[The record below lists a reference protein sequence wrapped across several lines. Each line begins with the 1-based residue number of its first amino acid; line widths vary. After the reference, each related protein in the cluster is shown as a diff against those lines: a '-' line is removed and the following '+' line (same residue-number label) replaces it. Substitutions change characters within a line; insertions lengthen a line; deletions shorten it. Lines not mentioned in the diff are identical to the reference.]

1 MADDETMSLDE
12 VLSVLDENGA
22 KPQGLLKHRDAGH
35 TIAEWE
41 ANPWEY
47 DFAYDD
53 LMEEIEWRSVEMK
66 KSKFEELVD
75 DAVERYADETETATD
90 GGLQKDITEMTPD
103 EFYSSM
109 DLADMIDRQ
118 RAYHAFK
125 WIKANADVLGIEE
138 EAKDKGDVLYYN
150 DGIWHEGGEKA
161 VDRVLNDLLREYTG
175 TSPSKQLQQQFIK
188 TSEETTIP
196 SEDLGLDEGY
206 VAVEN
211 GLLNLR
217 EGGIERELRPE
228 DYAITQVPWCYDPD
242 AECGEWGRFI
252 SESVENGKQDLL
264 QEYVGYCLY
273 RGGYPFAKALM
284 LLGDGQNG
292 KTTFINTVEKLLGSD
307 ENVMNADL
315 SELAGGRFSAYRLE
329 GKLANI
335 NADIENDEIENIS
348 MFKSLTG
355 GDSVQV
361 EQKYG
366 DPYDHRNS
374 AKMIFASN
382 HIPKVDTNEHAFY
395 RRWLLV
401 TFPHTFTLDEDDGKP
416 TADPELS
423 DKLEG
428 EMEGILTWAVEG
440 IQRLLANNGQFT
452 NARTP
457 DEVRDN
463 WYTLSNPMGEFVREC
478 LYHDQNENPTP
489 TADIYKAYEKFM
501 ADKPSS
507 PATKTQ
513 LTNYIKKSFD
523 DDGQHGVK
531 KRKDGNGGRESY
543 RAFGS
548 VHLDSMKR

>member
-1 MADDETMSLDE
+1 MSGEVVNLGE
-12 VLSVLDENGA
+12 VLSILKENDGR
-22 KPQGLLKHRDAGH
+22 PQALLKHNDAQYS
-35 TIAEWE
+35 IAQWK

-47 DFAYDD
+47 DLAYDD
-53 LMEEIEWRSVEMK
+53 LMETVNWRKVEMK
-66 KSKFEELVD
+66 KAKFEKLTDELV
-75 DAVERYADETETATD
+75 EKYKEEETASDD
-90 GGLQKDITEMTPD
+90 GEEKEIAEMDPD
-103 EFYSSM
+103 EFYSSI
-109 DLADMIDRQ
+109 DLNEMIDRQ
-118 RAYHAFK
+118 RAYHAFE
-125 WIKANADVLGIEE
+125 WVKANTNVFGIEE
-138 EAKDKGDVLYYN
+138 ESKKKGDILFYD
-150 DGIWHEGGEKA
+150 DGIWHEGGEKY
-161 VDRVLNDLLREYTG
+161 VDRVLNDLLREFTG

-188 TSEETTIP
+188 TDKATTVP
-196 SEDLGLDEGY
+196 SDELGLDEGY
-206 VAVEN
+206 VAVKN
-211 GLLNLR
+211 GLLNL
-217 EGGIERELRPE
+217 EDGKIERDLRPD
-228 DYAITQVPWCYDPD
+228 DYAITQVPWEYDPD
-242 AECGEWGRFI
+242 AECKVWERFI
-252 SESVENGKQDLL
+252 SESVENGKQDLI

-292 KTTFINTVEKLLGSD
+292 KTTFINAVERLLGAE

-401 TFPHTFTLDEDDGKP
+401 QFPHTFTLKNGDGHP
-416 TADPELS
+416 DADSQLEK
-423 DKLEG
+423 KLEG
-428 EMEGILTWAVEG
+428 EMEGILAWAVEG
-440 IQRLLANNGQFT
+440 VKRLLANNGQFT

-457 DEVRDN
+457 EEVREN
-463 WYTLSNPMGEFVREC
+463 WYQLSNPMGEFVREC
-478 LYHDQNENPTP
+478 LYEDPNESPATS
-489 TADIYKAYEKFM
+489 TAEIYKAYERFM

-507 PATKTQ
+507 PATQQQ
-513 LTNYIKKSFD
+513 LTSYIKKRFD
-523 DDGQHGVK
+523 GGQYGSK
-531 KRKDGNGGRESY
+531 TKTLDNGERESY
-543 RAFGS
+543 RGFGA
-548 VHLDSMKR
+548 VHIDPMKR

>member
-1 MADDETMSLDE
+1 MGDDEILSLED
-12 VLSVLDENGA
+12 VLAILEENDGR
-22 KPQGLLKHRDAGH
+22 PQALLKHNDARYS
-35 TIAEWE
+35 IAEWKAE
-41 ANPWEY
+41 PWDY
-47 DFAYDD
+47 DLAYDD
-53 LMEEIEWRSVEMK
+53 LMEAIEWRKVEMK
-66 KSKFEELVD
+66 KAKFEALTDELVEKIAED
-75 DAVERYADETETATD
+75 ETATD
-90 GGLQKDITEMTPD
+90 GGEEKEIAEMDPD
-103 EFYSSM
+103 EFYSSL
-109 DLADMIDRQ
+109 DLNDMIDRQ
-118 RAYHAFK
+118 RAYHAYE

-138 EAKDKGDVLYYN
+138 EAKDKGDILYYD
-150 DGIWHEGGEKA
+150 DGIWHEGGEKM
-161 VDRVLNDLLREYTG
+161 VDRLLNQLLREYTG
-175 TSPSKQLQQQFIK
+175 TNPSKQLQQQFIK
-188 TSEETTIP
+188 TDEATTVP
-196 SEDLGLDEGY
+196 SDELGLDEGY
-206 VAVEN
+206 VAVKN

-217 EGGIERELRPE
+217 DGEIERDLRPE
-228 DYAITQVPWCYDPD
+228 DYAITQVPWEYDPD
-242 AECGEWGRFI
+242 AECPTWETFI
-252 SESVENGKQDLL
+252 SQSVENGKQDLI

-292 KTTFINTVEKLLGSD
+292 KTTFINTVENLLGAD

-366 DPYDHRNS
+366 DPYDHRNT

-401 TFPHTFTLDEDDGKP
+401 TFPHTFTLDKTDGKP
-416 TADPELS
+416 NADPELE
-423 DKLEG
+423 DKLAD
-428 EMEGILTWAVEG
+428 EMEGILAWAVEG
-440 IQRLLANNGQFT
+440 IQRLLENNGQFT

-457 DEVRDN
+457 DEIRDN

-478 LYHDQNENPTP
+478 LYHDPSENPT
-489 TADIYKAYEKFM
+489 AVDEIYEAYKKFM
-501 ADKPSS
+501 KDKPSS
-507 PATKTQ
+507 PATQTQ
-513 LTNYIKKSFD
+513 LTNYIQKKYD
-523 DDGQHGVK
+523 DDGHYGVK
-531 KRKDGNGGRESY
+531 KRKTGDGDRESY

-548 VHLDSMKR
+548 VHLDPHKR